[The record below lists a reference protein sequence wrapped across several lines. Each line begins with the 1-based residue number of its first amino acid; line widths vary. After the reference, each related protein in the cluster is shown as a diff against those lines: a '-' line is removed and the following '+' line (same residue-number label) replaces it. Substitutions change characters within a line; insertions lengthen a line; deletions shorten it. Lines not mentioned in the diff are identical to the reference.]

1 MAQNGPGAD
10 AIRIAH
16 KLIRSFGLRA
26 GAAVAEAH
34 MRTELQAQPDAA
46 GLAKWRQVQVAIS
59 DFRNTGGRAG
69 ICSPDCN
76 GPLVT

>member
-1 MAQNGPGAD
+1 MSQNGPGED

-26 GAAVAEAH
+26 GAVAEAH
-34 MRTELQAQPDAA
+34 ATELQAQPDAA

-59 DFRNTGGRAG
+59 DFRSTAAGRE
-69 ICSPDCN
+69 SRPQ
-76 GPLVT
+76 L